1 MRPATLQRSPIDG
14 TNPVAEHP
22 LAEASIRNAPL
33 GGPAMFTRF
42 AAALVACCL
51 LNLTQPGSAT
61 AQGSRYHEA
70 PALAD
75 QVKAGKLPPVEQ
87 RLPEQPLVV
96 PVVEKT
102 GEYGGVWRRAF
113 LGPAD
118 ANNYVRVV
126 YDGLFRF
133 SPNGADI
140 EPKIALGAKAS
151 PDFKVWTIL
160 LRKGA
165 RWSDGVPFTVDDIL
179 FWYKDILL
187 NKDLMPSLPTWMRNA
202 DGSAAKVEK
211 LDDYTVQFTYD
222 RPATMFLSEVANQDG
237 ADQSYAMFQPAH
249 YLRQFHPSYTAKDA
263 IDRMVKA
270 ASFRTW
276 TELFA
281 SKATPFQNPERP
293 TMAAWMA
300 VTRVSDAVFTL
311 RRNPYYIGV
320 DKDGNQLPYINEV
333 RFTYF
338 ADQQALNLA
347 AIAGDFDMQ
356 ARHILM
362 TNYPVLKDQE
372 KQTGKYHVLIWPT
385 FGGSDAVIAINTTY
399 TADPVIGKLLATKDF
414 RVALSYAIN
423 RDEIKESV
431 FLGLGEARQAVPAP
445 SHPYYPGKE
454 WAEKYTEYNPDLAN
468 KMLDALGL
476 TKRDPQ
482 GIRLMENG
490 KPATIEISVVP
501 AFGAW
506 PDVAQLVARNWGA
519 IGIKTVVQIRERALH
534 QNMRLANQLMTEIWN
549 EDTTAFPF
557 TGGAKF
563 DPRNSPLQTLTMGP
577 LYYRWLSS
585 NGKEGVEPTEPL
597 KRIMQLIDTARSEG
611 HDGQVQAAQELFR
624 IWADNLYEIGTVGLT
639 PMVQGVVVVN
649 SKLHNVPT
657 TIGNDWPLRTPGNAR
672 TEQFYFSK

>member
-1 MRPATLQRSPIDG
+1 MLMKAAATLVASWLLIFMRLTSP
-14 TNPVAEHP
+14 
-22 LAEASIRNAPL
+22 
-33 GGPAMFTRF
+33 
-42 AAALVACCL
+42 AA
-51 LNLTQPGSAT
+51 QDSE
-61 AQGSRYHEA
+61 YHEA

-75 QVKAGKLPPVEQ
+75 AVKASKLPPVTQ

-96 PVVEKT
+96 PVVEKI

-133 SPNGADI
+133 SPDGAEI
-140 EPKIALGAKAS
+140 EPKIAIGAKSSA
-151 PDFKVWTIL
+151 DFKIWTIL

-165 RWSDGVPFTVDDIL
+165 RWSDGAPFTADDIM
-179 FWYKDILL
+179 FWYKDVLL
-187 NKDLMPSLPTWMRNA
+187 NKDLMPTLPTWTRNA
-202 DGSAAKVEK
+202 DGSAMNVEK
-211 LDDYTVQFTYD
+211 LDGYTVQFSYD
-222 RPATMFLSEVANQDG
+222 RPATLFLSEIANQDG
-237 ADQSYAMFQPAH
+237 TDQSYAMFLPGH
-249 YLRQFHPSYTAKDA
+249 YLKQFHPSYAPREQ
-263 IDRMVKA
+263 IDRQAQA
-270 ASFRTW
+270 ASFRSW

-281 SKATPFQNPERP
+281 AKAAPSQNPERP
-293 TMAAWMA
+293 TMAAWMP
-300 VTRVSDAVFTL
+300 VSRVSDPVFTI

-320 DKDGNQLPYINEV
+320 DKRGNQLPYIDEI

-356 ARHILM
+356 ARHIQM
-362 TNYPVLKDQE
+362 TNYPVLKEQE
-372 KQTGKYHVLIWPT
+372 KTGKYRVLIWPT
-385 FGGSDAVIAINTTY
+385 FGGSDAVIAFNTTY
-399 TADPVIGKLLATKDF
+399 TADPMLGKLMATKDF

-445 SHPYYPGKE
+445 WHPYFPGKDV
-454 WAEKYTEYNPDLAN
+454 ATKYTEFDREKAN

-476 TKRDPQ
+476 TKRDAQ
-482 GIRLMENG
+482 GTRQMENG
-490 KPATIEISVVP
+490 RPVMLEISVVP

-506 PDVAQLVARNWGA
+506 PDVAQLVARDWEA
-519 IGIKTVVQIRERALH
+519 VGIKTVVQIRERALH
-534 QNMRLANQLMTEIWN
+534 VQMRESNQLMTEIWN

-585 NGKEGVEPTEPL
+585 KGKEGVEPVEPL
-597 KRIMQLIDTARSEG
+597 KRIMQLIDTARSVG
-611 HDGQVQAAQELFR
+611 HDEQVKAAQELFD
-624 IWADNLYEIGTVGLT
+624 IWADNVFEIGTIGLT

-649 SKLHNVPT
+649 NKMHNVPT
-657 TIGNDWPLRTPGNAR
+657 TLGNDWPLRTPGNAR
-672 TEQFYFSK
+672 TEQFFFAK